1 MGTKGRRR
9 TVIQMSHQLHY
20 VCLKMEHSGIFSVQQ
35 VAKRT
40 SIIEGCCEDLI
51 ALLLPM
57 LLIDSVFIY

>member
-1 MGTKGRRR
+1 
-9 TVIQMSHQLHY
+9 
-20 VCLKMEHSGIFSVQQ
+20 MEHSGIFSVQQ

-40 SIIEGCCEDLI
+40 SIIEDCCEDLI